1 MCWGDTI
8 VLRWASARLPLAHLG
23 ASRWRAAWTIVVV
36 AAAVSTTRAEL
47 PPAAE
52 AGGDIRGLPITRF
65 YPYEEI
71 GNVSRGPRLNFD
83 AFGRVAVI
91 QDGAYVVLNDANW
104 IDLASRAPGEIA
116 MLNVVQGANHR
127 WYYGALGSFGLAEYS
142 TDGRLRPRSLVPASA
157 PKWVTTNNFSEILA
171 TKRAFYAGGWTGMV
185 VIDFASGAQHYV
197 PVQELSRVFALRDR
211 VFAAS
216 HSQGI
221 QLIDPETW
229 VARRVPGTDVG
240 AGGVDEAASLDDD
253 RVLLSTLDGRLRIF
267 DGSSLTDW
275 KPPLGNGPNNRALAM
290 RRLVD
295 GGVAVAVNGRGL
307 FLLSLNGEIRFALTS
322 PEYHRITAIATRE
335 AGVLWVATE
344 SGIEKILYGSPVTMF
359 GQRLGLP
366 VSWPQV
372 AQCNGRVII
381 ASGGRLYEA
390 VPGTAGNVSG
400 FQSIANQ
407 PEFGAW
413 AIAAKGSHTLVGN
426 AQGVFEYTRDREFV
440 PIVQP
445 LDVARLVMVNPDL
458 CFAIGAHTIAALRW
472 SNGRWEECAPRI
484 AGVGYPSVVHPAANS
499 AWIELGP
506 NRAARVSLHGSEIE
520 TRLFETFPWK
530 EPRWVNIGVVGD
542 IVVLSGPN
550 SGRLFFSE
558 KTEAFCE
565 APELQSLLDAAPFW
579 ITRVQAD
586 ENGLLWATHERGIFT
601 INPRDTAHR
610 FDTATF
616 DIINDRTPIVQ
627 LLPGGDVWISSGHS
641 LYHAHERS
649 GRGLRQQFHPVL
661 TSVVDGQTNAELLQ
675 EFAGVEAPRLPFGRN
690 SLNFRFFA
698 GSYAARRGPA
708 YEFRLNHRGDEWN
721 ALANGSVI
729 NFHQLREG
737 DYRLDV
743 RLTDS
748 HGPVSEPIAIG
759 FTILPPWYRT
769 WYAYILG
776 GAGAVTAM
784 WVLVRSSNQRALARN
799 AVLEQ
804 LVEKRTDEL
813 KVTMQKLAEE
823 MRNAATLAERGRIA
837 GEIHDSLQQGLS
849 GLILQLDAT
858 LKLPGL
864 SGDVR
869 SRLSVARNMVSFTR
883 HEVQHAVW
891 DMESSLLDGAG
902 LDDALR
908 KITALISPGTV
919 QIEITVAGTEVPLSS
934 EIKHHLLRI
943 AQEAITNAVRH
954 ADASTIAIQLE
965 YGADAVL
972 LAVMDNGR
980 GFSPE
985 RVLVNGLG
993 HFGLRGLRARAA
1005 KIGGDL
1011 QVVSSSGNGTSIR
1024 IRVPLTAG
1032 SHPKFHADAALH

>member
-1 MCWGDTI
+1 MTAALS
-8 VLRWASARLPLAHLG
+8 VAG
-23 ASRWRAAWTIVVV
+23 AD
-36 AAAVSTTRAEL
+36 L
-47 PPAAE
+47 PPSPE
-52 AGGDIRGLPITRF
+52 TGGDIRGLPITRS
-65 YPYEEI
+65 YPFEEI

-83 AFGRVAVI
+83 VFGRLAVI

-104 IDLASRAPGEIA
+104 IDLASRAPGEII
-116 MLNVVQGANHR
+116 MLNVVKGANER
-127 WYYGALGSFGLAEYS
+127 WYYGALGSWGIAEY
-142 TDGRLRPRSLVPASA
+142 TPEGRLRPHSLVPAAA
-157 PKWVTTNNFSEILA
+157 PKWVATTNFSEILS
-171 TKRAFYAGGWTGMV
+171 TSRGFYAGGWGGV
-185 VIDFASGAQHYV
+185 AYVDFASGDQRYV
-197 PVQELSRVFALRDR
+197 PVQELSRIFAIGDR

-221 QLIDPETW
+221 EFIDLDAGI
-229 VARRVPGTDVG
+229 ARRIPGTDVG
-240 AGGVDEAASLDDD
+240 AGGVDEAATLDDG
-253 RVLLSTLDGRLRIF
+253 RVLLSTLDGRFSLF
-267 DGSSLTDW
+267 DGKSLTDW
-275 KPPLGNGPNNRALAM
+275 TPPLGNGPNNRALAI

-307 FLLSLNGEIRFALTS
+307 FLLNLQGEIRFALTS

-390 VPGTAGNVSG
+390 APGSAGNVSG

-407 PEFGAW
+407 PTFGAW
-413 AIAAKGSHTLVGN
+413 AIAAKGAHALVGN
-426 AQGVFEYTRDREFV
+426 AKGVFEYTRDREFV
-440 PIVQP
+440 PVIQP

-458 CFAIGAHTIAALRW
+458 CYAIGMHEIAALRW
-472 SNGRWEECAPRI
+472 SEGRWHECAPRV
-484 AGVGYPSVVHPAANS
+484 AGVGYPSVVHPAGNS

-506 NRAARVSLHGSEIE
+506 NRAARVTLHGSHIE
-520 TRLFETFPWK
+520 TRVFETFPWK
-530 EPRWVNIGVVGD
+530 DSRWVNVGVVGD

-550 SGRLFFSE
+550 SGRVFFSE
-558 KTEAFCE
+558 KTEEFCA
-565 APELQSLLDAAPFW
+565 APELQALLDAAPFW
-579 ITRVQAD
+579 INRVQAD

-601 INPRDTAHR
+601 IDRRDVAHR

-649 GRGLRQQFHPVL
+649 GRGLRQQFHPTL
-661 TSVVDGQTNAELLQ
+661 TSVVDGQTNAELLHA
-675 EFAGVEAPRLPFGRN
+675 FATNETPRLPYGRN

-698 GSYAARRGPA
+698 GSYASRRVPA
-708 YEFRLNHRGDEWN
+708 YEFRLNRRGDDWT

-743 RLTDS
+743 RLSDS
-748 HGPVSEPIAIG
+748 HGPISEPLSIG

-769 WYAYILG
+769 WYAYVLCAAAALAAI
-776 GAGAVTAM
+776 
-784 WVLVRSSNQRALARN
+784 WILVRSSNQRALARN

-804 LVEKRTDEL
+804 LVQKRTEEL

-864 SGDVR
+864 NGDVR

-919 QIEITVAGTEVPLSS
+919 HIEITVEGAEVPLSS

-954 ADASTIAIQLE
+954 AEASTISIQLE
-965 YGADAVL
+965 YRADAVL
-972 LAVMDNGR
+972 LAVTDNGR

-985 RVLVNGLG
+985 RVLANRLG
-993 HFGLRGLRARAA
+993 HFGLRGLRARAS

-1011 QVVSSSGNGTSIR
+1011 QVVSSSGNGTAIR
-1024 IRVPLTAG
+1024 IRVPLPAAA
-1032 SHPKFHADAALH
+1032 PLNFHADASTH